1 MKKWNWLAL
10 LLAAI
15 LCFGFPLSALGEDAR
30 PLRIVCTSF
39 PCYDFARAVAGDQG
53 EIQLL
58 IKPGAEVHSYE
69 PTPSEVLAIASC
81 DLFVYIGGES
91 DAWVR
96 SILDSFGGDAPRTL
110 RLFDCVEGI
119 EEEEQESMTL
129 ADGHDHGAEE
139 TEYDEHIWTSPVNA
153 AAMVRFLGDA
163 LCALRPEDAEA
174 FAERAERYAA
184 EIMDLDAEI
193 RETVDSAARRELIFA
208 DRFPFLYFVR
218 EYGLDYRA
226 AFPSCAAESEPSAK
240 TLADLIER
248 VRADGIPA
256 VYTIELSSGR
266 TAQAISEETGA
277 KVLTMQSIQN
287 VSEADFSAGETYL
300 SLMRRNLE
308 ALREGL
314 N

>member
-1 MKKWNWLAL
+1 MIKWKRFAL
-10 LLAAI
+10 LLAMV
-15 LCFGFPLSALGEDAR
+15 LCATFPMSARGEGAQ

-39 PCYDFARAVAGDQG
+39 PCYDFARAVAGDRG

-69 PTPSEVLAIASC
+69 PTPSEVLSIAEC

-96 SILDSFGGDAPRTL
+96 SILDSFGNAAPRTL
-110 RLFDCVEGI
+110 RFFDCIEGI
-119 EEEEQESMTL
+119 EEEEKEGMTL
-129 ADGHDHGAEE
+129 ADGHDHGAGEV
-139 TEYDEHIWTSPVNA
+139 EYDEHIWTSPVNA
-153 AAMVRFLGDA
+153 AAMVNALRDA
-163 LCALRPEDAEA
+163 LCAIRPEAADA
-174 FAERAERYAA
+174 FAGNAERYADG
-184 EIMDLDAEI
+184 IMELDGEI
-193 RETVDSAARRELIFA
+193 RATVDSAARRELIFA

-218 EYGLDYRA
+218 EYGLEYCA

-240 TLADLIER
+240 TLAYLIER
-248 VRADGIPA
+248 VKTDGIPA

-287 VSEADFSAGETYL
+287 VSEADFSAGENYL
-300 SLMRRNLE
+300 TLMRRNLE

>member
-69 PTPSEVLAIASC
+69 PTPSEVLAIAGC

-110 RLFDCVEGI
+110 RFFDCVEGI
-119 EEEEQESMTL
+119 EEEEQEGMTL

-163 LCALRPEDAEA
+163 LCALCPEDAEE

-184 EIMDLDAEI
+184 EIMDLDDEI

-287 VSEADFSAGETYL
+287 VSEADFSAGKTYL
-300 SLMRRNLE
+300 SLMCRNLE